1 MMAEWLI
8 LQLSRGLEER
18 CGWMLADEHGQP
30 LSAPRVGALAQ
41 AASEAGGRRV
51 AAVVPS
57 SDVLMTEVEL
67 PQKSG
72 VRAQQVAPYAL
83 EEQLAAD
90 IETLHFAVGSR
101 NPQTGR
107 TPVAVVT
114 RALMEQWLAAL
125 NAEGLAPAVICGEA
139 ALLPDNP
146 GHTVIMLDGD
156 TLSVRRAGQM
166 PLALPAADMAAAI
179 EASFGPELAVDNLI
193 FYATPQDW
201 HRHSSEAEALRGRCA
216 SLKVQLL
223 NAGPLP
229 LLAPQLAA
237 GHFVNLLAGDFALK
251 HSFGGDWRRWR
262 LAALLAVAL
271 FAVHIAGL
279 SLELVQQHRSER
291 ALDEAIGTVA
301 RRALPGDPGT
311 GAVRS
316 RVEQR
321 LLAAQ
326 GQSGGSGLL
335 SGLAA
340 LAQALGG
347 VNGASVQGLSFRD
360 GGLDLKLKA
369 SDAASLE
376 RVDQALRHGGWQA
389 ELTSGTAA
397 GSAYEGRIQMRPA
410 GSAANPRHS
419 R

>member
-1 MMAEWLI
+1 MAEWLI

-18 CGWMLADEHGQP
+18 CGWMLADEHGQA

-41 AASEAGGRRV
+41 AAADAGGRRI

-67 PQKSG
+67 PHKSG
-72 VRAQQVAPYAL
+72 VRPQQIAPFAL

-90 IETLHFAVGSR
+90 IETLHFAVGARDERS
-101 NPQTGR
+101 GR
-107 TPVAVVT
+107 TTVAVVT
-114 RALMEQWLAAL
+114 RALMQQWLSAL
-125 NAEGLAPAVICGEA
+125 TAEGLTPAVLCGEA
-139 ALLPDNP
+139 ALLPENP
-146 GHTVIMLDGD
+146 GHTVVMIDGD
-156 TLSVRRAGQM
+156 TLSVRRAGQT
-166 PLALPAADMAAAI
+166 PLALPATDMAAAL
-179 EASFGPELAVDNLI
+179 EASLGPGLAEDNLI
-193 FYATPQDW
+193 FYAAPQDW
-201 HRHSSEAEALRGRCA
+201 HRYSSEAEALRGRCA

-237 GHFVNLLAGDFALK
+237 GNFLNLLTGDFGLK
-251 HSFGGDWRRWR
+251 SSFGGDWRRWR
-262 LAALLAVAL
+262 LAAVMAVALLAVH
-271 FAVHIAGL
+271 VGGL
-279 SLELVQQHRSER
+279 ALELVQQQRSER
-291 ALDEAIGTVA
+291 VLDEAIGNVA
-301 RRALPGDPGT
+301 RRTLPGDSGT

-335 SGLAA
+335 SALSA
-340 LAQALGG
+340 LAQAMGG
-347 VNGASVQGLSFRD
+347 VNGASVQAISFRE

-376 RVDQALRHGGWQA
+376 RVDQALRNGGWQA
-389 ELTSGTAA
+389 QLTSGTAA
-397 GSAYEGRIQMRPA
+397 GSAYEGRIEMRPA
-410 GSAANPRHS
+410 GAATTAKHAR
-419 R
+419 

>member
-1 MMAEWLI
+1 MAEWLI
-8 LQLSRGLEER
+8 LQLSRGPEER

-30 LSAPRVGALAQ
+30 LGAPRVGTLAQ
-41 AASEAGGRRV
+41 AAGEASGHRV

-72 VRAQQVAPYAL
+72 VRAQQIAPYAL

-90 IETLHFAVGSR
+90 IETLHFAVGAR
-101 NPQTGR
+101 DNRTGR
-107 TPVAVVT
+107 TTVAVVT
-114 RALMEQWLAAL
+114 RALMDQWLSAL
-125 NAEGLAPAVICGEA
+125 NAEGLAPEVLCGQAV
-139 ALLPDNP
+139 LLPENP
-146 GHTVIMLDGD
+146 GHTVVMLDGD
-156 TLSVRRAGQM
+156 TLSVRRAGQT
-166 PLALPAADMAAAI
+166 PLALPAGDMAAAL
-179 EASFGPELAVDNLI
+179 EASLGPGLTDDNLI
-193 FYATPQDW
+193 IYATPQDW

-229 LLAPQLAA
+229 LLAPQLVA
-237 GHFVNLLAGDFALK
+237 GHFVNLLAGDFALRN
-251 HSFGGDWRRWR
+251 SFGGDWRRWR
-262 LAALLAVAL
+262 LAAVLAVTL

-279 SLELVQQHRSER
+279 SLELVQQQRSER
-291 ALDEAIGTVA
+291 ALDEAIGNVA
-301 RRALPGDPGT
+301 RRALPGDSGT

-326 GQSGGSGLL
+326 VQSGGSGLF
-335 SGLAA
+335 SALAA
-340 LAQALGG
+340 LAQAVSG
-347 VNGASVQGLSFRD
+347 VNGASVQALSFRE
-360 GGLDLKLKA
+360 GGLDLTLRA

-376 RVDQALRHGGWQA
+376 RVDQALRNGGWRA
-389 ELTSGTAA
+389 ELTSGAAA

-410 GSAANPRHS
+410 GTATNARHG